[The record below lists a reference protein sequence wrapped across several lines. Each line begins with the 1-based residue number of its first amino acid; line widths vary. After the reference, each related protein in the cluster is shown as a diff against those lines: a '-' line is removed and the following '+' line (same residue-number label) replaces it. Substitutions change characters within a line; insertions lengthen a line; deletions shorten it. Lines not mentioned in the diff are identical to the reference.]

1 MNTLAPTT
9 FAPAT
14 TAPSAAGFT
23 LAEGYYLVLNM
34 GREMHGMVKRGRV
47 AGRMACS
54 GGRFTGT
61 RAGVLPH
68 RVSSHN
74 LHDLTLPGRDAALRV
89 HAA

>member
-23 LAEGYYLVLNM
+23 LAEGYYLVQNM

-54 GGRFTGT
+54 TGCFMGP
-61 RAGVLPH
+61 RAAVLPS
-68 RVSSHN
+68 RVLNAS
-74 LHDLTLPGRDAALRV
+74 
-89 HAA
+89 